1 MNSKAHTVT
10 SYQANEKRTL
20 GFAISFLV
28 SVYPIGGAIVRVIL
42 SLISAVKSPLF

>member
-10 SYQANEKRTL
+10 SYQADEKRTL

-28 SVYPIGGAIVRVIL
+28 SVTLLGVL
-42 SLISAVKSPLF
+42 